1 MANVKLGS
9 HPSHGYT
16 FVEKLTTT
24 KQLGRG
30 DSGKVFMVDQ
40 SAAFTINLPK
50 MSVDIAGWQAR
61 FVIKTADTNDV
72 HIMAWGLS
80 SSGGTGDSGSTNDG
94 DTVVY
99 KEMATT
105 DAGAATA
112 TSQDGVILK
121 SGATVGDS
129 ISIFT
134 DGSVWYAT
142 SSVADAAHGDDIDG

>member
-1 MANVKLGS
+1 MANAKLGS
-9 HPSHGYT
+9 HPSYAYS
-16 FVEKLTTT
+16 FVQTLDTAVE
-24 KQLGRG
+24 LGRG

-40 SAAFTINLPK
+40 SSAFTVNLPK
-50 MSVDIAGWQAR
+50 MSADIAGWQAK
-61 FVIKTADTNDV
+61 FVVKTADSNDV
-72 HIMAWGLS
+72 HIMAWGLT
-80 SSGGTGDSGSTNDG
+80 SSGGTGDSGVTNDG

-105 DAGAATA
+105 DAGAGTA

-129 ISIFT
+129 ISVFT

>member
-9 HPSHGYT
+9 HPSHGYAV
-16 FVEKLTTT
+16 VEKLDGA
-24 KQLGRG
+24 KQLSRS
-30 DSGKVFMVDQ
+30 DSGKMFMIDQ

-50 MSVDIAGWQAR
+50 LGTEVAGWQAK
-61 FVIKTADTNDV
+61 FVVKTADSNDV
-72 HIMAWGLS
+72 HIMGWGLTS
-80 SSGGTGDSGSTNDG
+80 AGGTGDSGATNDG
-94 DTVVY
+94 DVMVL

-112 TSQDGVILK
+112 TSQDGAILK

-129 ISIFT
+129 IDIFT

-142 SSVADAAHGDDIDG
+142 SYVADAAHSDDIDG

>member
-1 MANVKLGS
+1 MAKIGS
-9 HPSHGYT
+9 HPSYGYS
-16 FVEKLTTT
+16 FVE
-24 KQLGRG
+24 QISSASSLGSG
-30 DSGKVFMVDQ
+30 DSGKLFMVDQ
-40 SAAFTINLPK
+40 SSAFTINLPK
-50 MSVDIAGWQAR
+50 LSSSIAGWQAK
-61 FVIKTADTNDV
+61 FVIQTADSNDV
-72 HIMAWGLS
+72 HIMAYGLT
-80 SSGGTGDSGSTNDG
+80 SSGGSGDSGATNDG
-94 DTVVY
+94 DTVIY

-134 DGSVWYAT
+134 DGSSWYAT